1 MWLKLLI
8 STLMLSLVD
17 FPFLTDSV
25 VITKKKKFFG
35 RSLKST
41 VAIVTP
47 EWILIALL
55 VFLSRSSCLKL

>member
-25 VITKKKKFFG
+25 EIQKKKKILWQVTKIYSG
-35 RSLKST
+35 HSAPRMDSNCIASL
-41 VAIVTP
+41 P
-47 EWILIALL
+47 
-55 VFLSRSSCLKL
+55 FM